1 LKNSHYFVLFNKN
14 NANFQLAIYQTMK
27 IQLAHLFMMIED
39 YMLPCMNK
47 KLFGFDCPGCGL
59 QRSVVH
65 LLKGEFTA
73 AFEMYPAIYGLVSLV
88 FLVIANQFIKFR
100 YDTQI
105 KIFLGILTGATI
117 IISYI
122 LKMNNLIH

>member
-1 LKNSHYFVLFNKN
+1 MKL
-14 NANFQLAIYQTMK
+14 QLT
-27 IQLAHLFMMIED
+27 HLFLMIED

-47 KLFGFDCPGCGL
+47 KLFGIDCPGCGM
-59 QRSVVH
+59 QRSAF
-65 LLKGEFTA
+65 LLIKGEFAA
-73 AFEMYPAIYGLVSLV
+73 AFEMYPAIYSLATLVL
-88 FLVIANQFIKFR
+88 FVIFSQFIKFR

-105 KIFLGILTGATI
+105 KVFLGILTGTTI

>member
-1 LKNSHYFVLFNKN
+1 MMKAQLMNLF
-14 NANFQLAIYQTMK
+14 L
-27 IQLAHLFMMIED
+27 MIED

-65 LLKGEFTA
+65 LARGEFTA
-73 AFEMYPAIYGLVSLV
+73 AFEMYPAIYALVVLV
-88 FLVIANQFIKFR
+88 LFVITSQFVKFR

>member
-1 LKNSHYFVLFNKN
+1 
-14 NANFQLAIYQTMK
+14 MR
-27 IQLAHLFMMIED
+27 IQLGQLVILIED
-39 YMLPCMNK
+39 YMLPCMSK

-59 QRSVVH
+59 QRSVV
-65 LLKGEFTA
+65 LLAKGEFGA
-73 AFEMYPAIYGLVSLV
+73 AFEMWPAIYGLVSLV
-88 FLVIANQFIKFR
+88 LFVIASQFIKFR
-100 YDTQI
+100 FDTQI

>member
-1 LKNSHYFVLFNKN
+1 MMMKLQVAQLF
-14 NANFQLAIYQTMK
+14 L
-27 IQLAHLFMMIED
+27 MIED

-47 KLFGFDCPGCGL
+47 KLFGIDCPGCGL

-65 LLKGEFTA
+65 LFKGEFGA

-88 FLVIANQFIKFR
+88 LFVVASQFIKFR
-100 YDTQI
+100 FDTQI

>member
-1 LKNSHYFVLFNKN
+1 MK
-14 NANFQLAIYQTMK
+14 FQLA
-27 IQLAHLFMMIED
+27 QLFLLMEE

-59 QRSVVH
+59 QRSIV
-65 LLKGEFTA
+65 LLVKGEFGA

-88 FLVIANQFIKFR
+88 IFVIAGQFIKFR
-100 YDTQI
+100 FDAQI
-105 KIFLGILTGATI
+105 KIFLGILTGASI